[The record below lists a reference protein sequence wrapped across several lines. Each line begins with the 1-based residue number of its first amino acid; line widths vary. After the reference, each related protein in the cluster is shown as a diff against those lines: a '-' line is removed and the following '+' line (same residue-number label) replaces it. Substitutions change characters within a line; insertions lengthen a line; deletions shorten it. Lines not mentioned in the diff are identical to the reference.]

1 MSTVIR
7 SPEAEDVARLEAI
20 ENAAD
25 ARLTDLFRAEAW
37 APAEPGRARARRPGF
52 ILIAAEEPGGEAL
65 GFVHVLESGDLAHLE
80 QLSVLPAVGRRGHGR
95 ALVDAAL
102 TGAAARGH
110 DRITLRTYADVPWNA
125 PFYAS
130 CGFDESQ
137 PDTPFLL
144 GLVQI
149 EQRLGLDQYGKR
161 IQMSAR
167 LS

>member
-7 SPEAEDVARLEAI
+7 SAEAGDIARLEAI

-25 ARLTDLFRAEAW
+25 ERFTDLFRTEACL
-37 APAEPGRARARRPGF
+37 PAEPGRARAQRPGF
-52 ILIAAEEPGGEAL
+52 VLIAAEEPGGVAL
-65 GFVHVLESGDLAHLE
+65 GFVHVLETGDLAHLE

-95 ALVDAAL
+95 ALVTAASAE
-102 TGAAARGH
+102 AAARGH

-130 CGFDESQ
+130 CGFAESQ

-144 GLVQI
+144 GLVQV
-149 EQRLGLDQYGKR
+149 EQRLGLDRYGKR

-167 LS
+167 LR